1 MNEQRSFLNKKAL
14 TVDAVFLTVVI
25 LFELFVALRLNT
37 AMDRIKATILVAITL
52 LASLIFLW
60 RYRMEMKRANK
71 ELQRQVDY
79 DALTGIYN
87 RGGLI
92 RVMQEWMEDE
102 SIVNLT
108 GFFIDL
114 DDFKLINDVYG
125 HPAGDAALCHMA
137 DFLRV
142 TFDHALVGRTGGDE
156 FCLIVKNVSAESC
169 AEEIGDVLKKPQSFT
184 YQDNRI
190 SFTLSAGYAE
200 YPAQA
205 KNTGELMRVMDY
217 ALYAAKVSG
226 KHQIKRYE
234 PEMGDIKRDNLG
246 FNVKRIA
253 SGMPGFFL
261 IYKAEGDE
269 RILFANDHLI
279 QLFECDDYD
288 DFLKYTHASFRYIV
302 HSDDLDRVEASI
314 LQQIKNGQ
322 NQAPDKKSG
331 YEDYVLYRIR
341 TKKGRIRQVIDM
353 GRLVKDEHYGY
364 IYYVFLQDL
373 EALEH
378 LDIFAS

>member
-37 AMDRIKATILVAITL
+37 PMDRIKATILVAITL

-60 RYRMEMKRANK
+60 RYRMEMYRANE
-71 ELQRQVDY
+71 ELQRQAYY
-79 DALTGIYN
+79 DSLTGIYN

-92 RVMQEWMEDE
+92 RVLKEWMEDE
-102 SIVNLT
+102 NNVSLT

-137 DFLRV
+137 NFLRI
-142 TFDHALVGRTGGDE
+142 TFSNALVGRTGGDE

-169 AEEIGDVLKKPQSFT
+169 AEEIGRVLKKPQTFT
-184 YQDNRI
+184 YQKNRI

-200 YPAQA
+200 YPVQA
-205 KNTGELMRVMDY
+205 RNTGELMRMMDY
-217 ALYAAKVSG
+217 ALYAAKVGG
-226 KHQIKRYE
+226 KHQVKRYD

-253 SGMPGFFL
+253 SGMPGSFL

-269 RILFANDHLI
+269 QILFANDHLV
-279 QLFECDDYD
+279 QMFECDDYD
-288 DFLKYTHASFRYIV
+288 DFLEYTHASFRYIV
-302 HSDDLDRVEASI
+302 HPDDLERVEESI
-314 LQQIKNGQ
+314 LQQIQHGQ
-322 NQAPDKKSG
+322 SQAPDKATG
-331 YEDYVLYRIR
+331 YEDYVRYRIL
-341 TKKGRIRQVIDM
+341 TKTGRIRQVIDM

-364 IYYVFLQDL
+364 IYYVFLQDI

-378 LDIFAS
+378 LGIFS